1 MYVSQE
7 TPEQT
12 DKRLLK
18 VLAMAQ
24 FEVYPQI
31 YAYVEVPVQS
41 FPSHLVSTALA
52 LVKDAQVWSALVPSL
67 DEQAERFIVFS
78 FHFVE
83 GQDNSGFVG
92 WLATHLK
99 RTIGTGVFVVCGQNS
114 RQGGIFDYWGAP
126 LSVGAE
132 VLAEIERMRS
142 IG

>member
-7 TPEQT
+7 RPEQT
-12 DKRLLK
+12 DKRLRQ

-52 LVKDAQVWSALVPSL
+52 FVKDAQVWSALVPSL
-67 DEQAERFIVFS
+67 DEQAERFIIFS

-99 RTIGTGVFVVCGQNS
+99 RAIGTGVFVVCGQNS
-114 RQGGIFDYWGAP
+114 QQGGIFDYWGAP